1 MPESFSKKIERI
13 KFNLFPAYR
22 GSGGRIAYI
31 SEDYHEI
38 HVKLP
43 LNWRT
48 KNYVGTIFGGSMF
61 AATDPI
67 FMVMLIKILGKDYLV
82 WDKSTNIR
90 FKRPGKETLFAKFL
104 ITPEEISEIKA
115 QLETSKSLDKIYKVE
130 LKDKNGKV
138 HCIFC
143 SEWTKIFQ
151 RQSNPCILI
160 NTITMK
166 LNTAP

>member
-1 MPESFSKKIERI
+1 MKENFAKKIERI

-22 GSGGRIAYI
+22 GSGGRIAFI

-67 FMVMLIKILGKDYLV
+67 YMVMLIKILGSEYLV

-90 FKRPGKETLFAKFL
+90 FKRPGKETLFAKFT

-115 QLETSKSLDKIYKVE
+115 QLETTKSIDKIYQVE
-130 LKDKNGKV
+130 LKDEKGKV
-138 HCIFC
+138 HAII
-143 SEWTKIFQ
+143 EK
-151 RQSNPCILI
+151 
-160 NTITMK
+160 TIYISK
-166 LNTAP
+166 SRKN

>member
-1 MPESFSKKIERI
+1 MPESFAKKIERF

-31 SEDYHEI
+31 SDDYHEI

-67 FMVMLIKILGKDYLV
+67 LMVMLIKILGSDYLV

-90 FKRPGKETLFAKFL
+90 FKRPGKTTLYAKFL
-104 ITPEEISEIKA
+104 ITPEEISDTQT
-115 QLETSKSLDKIYKVE
+115 QLELTKSIDKIYTIE
-130 LKDKNGKV
+130 LKDEKGKV
-138 HCIFC
+138 HAIIEKTLYL
-143 SEWTKIFQ
+143 SKK
-151 RQSNPCILI
+151 R
-160 NTITMK
+160 
-166 LNTAP
+166 

>member
-1 MPESFSKKIERI
+1 MPESFAKKIERF

-31 SEDYHEI
+31 SDDYHEI

-67 FMVMLIKILGKDYLV
+67 LMVMLIKILGSNYLV

-90 FKRPGKETLFAKFL
+90 FKRPGKTTLFAKFL
-104 ITPEEISEIKA
+104 ITPEEISEIKI
-115 QLETSKSLDKIYKVE
+115 QLEATKSINKVYKIE
-130 LKDKNGKV
+130 LKDNKDKV
-138 HCIFC
+138 HAIIEKTLYL
-143 SEWTKIFQ
+143 SKT
-151 RQSNPCILI
+151 RG
-160 NTITMK
+160 
-166 LNTAP
+166 

>member
-1 MPESFSKKIERI
+1 MTESFSKKIERF

-31 SEDYHEI
+31 SDDYHEI
-38 HVKLP
+38 LVKLP

-67 FMVMLIKILGKDYLV
+67 FMVMLIKILGKNYLV

-104 ITPEEISEIKA
+104 ITPEEIGEIKA
-115 QLETSKSLDKIYKVE
+115 QLEETKSIDKIYKIE
-130 LKDKNGKV
+130 LKNKEGKV
-138 HCIFC
+138 HAIIEKTLYL
-143 SEWTKIFQ
+143 SKK
-151 RQSNPCILI
+151 RS
-160 NTITMK
+160 
-166 LNTAP
+166 

>member
-1 MPESFSKKIERI
+1 MNESFAKKIERF

-31 SEDYHEI
+31 SDDYHEI

-67 FMVMLIKILGKDYLV
+67 FMVMLLKILGSNYLV

-90 FKRPGKETLFAKFL
+90 FKRPGKTTLFAKFI
-104 ITPEEISEIKA
+104 ITPEEIGEIKE
-115 QLETSKSLDKIYKVE
+115 QLEATKSIDKVYKIE
-130 LKDKNGKV
+130 LKDEKGKIHAIIEKTIYISKSRKN
-138 HCIFC
+138 
-143 SEWTKIFQ
+143 
-151 RQSNPCILI
+151 
-160 NTITMK
+160 
-166 LNTAP
+166 

>member
-1 MPESFSKKIERI
+1 MPESFSKKIERF

-31 SEDYHEI
+31 SDDYHEI

-90 FKRPGKETLFAKFL
+90 FKRPGKETLFATFL
-104 ITPEEISEIKA
+104 ITPEEIGEIKE
-115 QLETSKSLDKIYKVE
+115 QLETIKSIDKIYKIE
-130 LKDKNGKV
+130 LKNKTGKV
-138 HCIFC
+138 HAIIEKTLYL
-143 SEWTKIFQ
+143 SKK
-151 RQSNPCILI
+151 R
-160 NTITMK
+160 
-166 LNTAP
+166 

>member
-1 MPESFSKKIERI
+1 MNESFAKKIERF

-31 SEDYHEI
+31 SDDYHEI

-67 FMVMLIKILGKDYLV
+67 FMVMLLKILGSNYLV

-90 FKRPGKETLFAKFL
+90 FKRPGKTTLFAKFI
-104 ITPEEISEIKA
+104 ITPEEISEIKE
-115 QLETSKSLDKIYKVE
+115 QLEATKSIDKVYKIE
-130 LKDKNGKV
+130 LKDEKGKIHAIIEKTIYISKSRKN
-138 HCIFC
+138 
-143 SEWTKIFQ
+143 
-151 RQSNPCILI
+151 
-160 NTITMK
+160 
-166 LNTAP
+166 

>member
-1 MPESFSKKIERI
+1 MTKSFGKKIERF

-67 FMVMLIKILGKDYLV
+67 FMVMLIKILGNNYVV
-82 WDKSTNIR
+82 WDKAANIR

-104 ITPEEISEIKA
+104 ITPEEISEIRT
-115 QLETSKSLDKIYKVE
+115 QLETTKSIDKIYKIE
-130 LKDKNGKV
+130 LKNKAGKV
-138 HCIFC
+138 HAIIEKTLYL
-143 SEWTKIFQ
+143 SK
-151 RQSNPCILI
+151 
-160 NTITMK
+160 K
-166 LNTAP
+166 DK

>member
-31 SEDYHEI
+31 SDDYHEI

-67 FMVMLIKILGKDYLV
+67 LMVMLIKILGKDYVV

-104 ITPEEISEIKA
+104 ITPEEISEIKS
-115 QLETSKSLDKIYKVE
+115 QLEETKSIDKIYKIE
-130 LKDKNGKV
+130 LKNKAGKV
-138 HCIFC
+138 HCIV
-143 SEWTKIFQ
+143 EKILYI
-151 RQSNPCILI
+151 S
-160 NTITMK
+160 K
-166 LNTAP
+166 K

>member
-1 MPESFSKKIERI
+1 MPESFSKKLERI

-67 FMVMLIKILGKDYLV
+67 FMVMLIKILGNDYLV

-90 FKRPGKETLFAKFL
+90 FKRPGKETLFAKFI
-104 ITPEEISEIKA
+104 ITPEEISEIKS
-115 QLETSKSLDKIYKVE
+115 QLETTNSIDKNYKIE
-130 LKDKNGKV
+130 LKNEAGKV
-138 HCIFC
+138 HAIIEKTLYIAKNKVSRF
-143 SEWTKIFQ
+143 
-151 RQSNPCILI
+151 
-160 NTITMK
+160 
-166 LNTAP
+166 

>member
-138 HCIFC
+138 HCII
-143 SEWTKIFQ
+143 EK
-151 RQSNPCILI
+151 
-160 NTITMK
+160 TIYIK
-166 LNTAP
+166 KK

>member
-1 MPESFSKKIERI
+1 MSETFSKKIERF

-67 FMVMLIKILGKDYLV
+67 YMVMLIKILGKTYVV

-104 ITPEEISEIKA
+104 ITPEEIVEIKA
-115 QLETSKSLDKIYKVE
+115 QLEETKSIDKIYKVE
-130 LKDKNGKV
+130 LKNEKGKV
-138 HCIFC
+138 HAIIEKTLYL
-143 SEWTKIFQ
+143 SRK
-151 RQSNPCILI
+151 RS
-160 NTITMK
+160 
-166 LNTAP
+166 

>member
-1 MPESFSKKIERI
+1 MKESFAKKIERF

-31 SEDYHEI
+31 AEDYHEI
-38 HVKLP
+38 HVKLR

-67 FMVMLIKILGKDYLV
+67 YMVMLIKILGSDYLV

-104 ITPEEISEIKA
+104 ITPEEIADIKS
-115 QLETSKSLDKIYKVE
+115 QLEVSKSIDKIYTIE
-130 LKDKNGKV
+130 LKNKAGKS
-138 HCIFC
+138 HAIIEKTIFI
-143 SEWTKIFQ
+143 SKK
-151 RQSNPCILI
+151 R
-160 NTITMK
+160 
-166 LNTAP
+166 

>member
-1 MPESFSKKIERI
+1 MTESFSKKVERF

-31 SEDYHEI
+31 SDDYHEI

-43 LNWRT
+43 LNWWT

-67 FMVMLIKILGKDYLV
+67 YMVMLIKILGSDYLV

-90 FKRPGKETLFAKFL
+90 FKRPGKTTLFAKFL
-104 ITPEEISEIKA
+104 ITPADIEEIKT
-115 QLETSKSLDKIYKVE
+115 QLATAKSIDKIYTIE
-130 LKDKNGKV
+130 LK
-138 HCIFC
+138 
-143 SEWTKIFQ
+143 
-151 RQSNPCILI
+151 
-160 NTITMK
+160 
-166 LNTAP
+166 NTAGKTHAIIEKTLFISKKR

>member
-1 MPESFSKKIERI
+1 MSESFAKKIERF

-31 SEDYHEI
+31 SDDYHEI

-67 FMVMLIKILGKDYLV
+67 FMVMLIKILGSNYLV

-90 FKRPGKETLFAKFL
+90 FKRPGKTTLFAKFI
-104 ITPEEISEIKA
+104 ITPEEIIEIKA
-115 QLETSKSLDKIYKVE
+115 QLEETKSIDKIYKVE
-130 LKDKNGKV
+130 LKDEKGKI
-138 HCIFC
+138 HCIV
-143 SEWTKIFQ
+143 EK
-151 RQSNPCILI
+151 
-160 NTITMK
+160 TIYISK
-166 LNTAP
+166 NRKN

>member
-1 MPESFSKKIERI
+1 MSETFSKKIERF

-31 SEDYHEI
+31 SDDYHEI

-67 FMVMLIKILGKDYLV
+67 FMVMLIKILGRDYLV
-82 WDKSTNIR
+82 WDKSSNIR

-104 ITPEEISEIKA
+104 ITNEEINEIKT
-115 QLETSKSLDKIYKVE
+115 QLESTKSIDKIYKIE
-130 LKDKNGKV
+130 LKNKEGKV
-138 HCIFC
+138 HAII
-143 SEWTKIFQ
+143 EKILYLSKK
-151 RQSNPCILI
+151 RS
-160 NTITMK
+160 
-166 LNTAP
+166 

>member
-1 MPESFSKKIERI
+1 MKESFSKKIERI

-67 FMVMLIKILGKDYLV
+67 LMVMLIKILGKDYLV

-104 ITPEEISEIKA
+104 ITPEEISEIKS
-115 QLETSKSLDKIYKVE
+115 QLETTKSIDKIYKVE
-130 LKDKNGKV
+130 LKDKAGKI
-138 HCIFC
+138 HAIIEKTLYL
-143 SEWTKIFQ
+143 SKK
-151 RQSNPCILI
+151 R
-160 NTITMK
+160 
-166 LNTAP
+166 